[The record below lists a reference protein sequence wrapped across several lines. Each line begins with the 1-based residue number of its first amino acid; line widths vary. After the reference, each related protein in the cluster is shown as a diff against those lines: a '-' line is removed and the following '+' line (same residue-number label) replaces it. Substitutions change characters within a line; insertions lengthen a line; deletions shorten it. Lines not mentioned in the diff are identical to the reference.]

1 MDDLVQRRAKWLSR
15 RGLLELD
22 IFLTRFLNS
31 AFYANLQAEELLLY
45 LQLLKKQDLELLAL
59 LQNETSSKNTQE
71 AALIDKI
78 KMSAKQE
85 SDSICQ

>member
-31 AFYANLQAEELLLY
+31 AFYANLQPEELLLY
-45 LQLLKKQDLELLAL
+45 LQLLEKQDPELLAL